1 MAGGFPVFRLYCNS
15 AGPYVLCCAHFPE
28 FTGSNSDEEFSV
40 QQSFDRAVEKILRD
54 ASFEPTTL
62 TLVGEQQ
69 GYPVGDRLFDTTVPR
84 TGTVSYAFQEAG
96 PPWIV
101 LGLDVSADESWSEID
116 DDADLHGLGPTSP
129 LRSVP
134 ATVLTETEWPRRSDL
149 DSP

>member
-1 MAGGFPVFRLYCNS
+1 MFRLYSNS
-15 AGPYVLCCAHFPE
+15 ESSHVLCCAHFPE
-28 FTGSNSDEEFSV
+28 FSGSSPDEEFST
-40 QQSFDRAVEKILRD
+40 QRSFDRTVEKILRE
-54 ASFEPTTL
+54 ASFDPTTL

-69 GYPVGDRLFDTTVPR
+69 GYPVGDRLFDATVPR

-101 LGLDVSADESWSEID
+101 LGLDVSVDEFWSGID
-116 DDADLHGLGPTSP
+116 DDEDLHGLGPTSP

-134 ATVLTETEWPRRSDL
+134 AAVLTETEWPRRSDL

>member
-1 MAGGFPVFRLYCNS
+1 MFRLYCNS

-69 GYPVGDRLFDTTVPR
+69 GYPSETDCSIRQFRVPEPSRTRSKKPDRRGSLSALMFRRTNSGPKSTT
-84 TGTVSYAFQEAG
+84 TQTSTVSA
-96 PPWIV
+96 PP
-101 LGLDVSADESWSEID
+101 
-116 DDADLHGLGPTSP
+116 
-129 LRSVP
+129 
-134 ATVLTETEWPRRSDL
+134 PR
-149 DSP
+149 

>member
-40 QQSFDRAVEKILRD
+40 QQSFDHAVEKILRD

-101 LGLDVSADESWSEID
+101 LGLDVSADEFWSEID
-116 DDADLHGLGPTSP
+116 DDADLHGLGPASP

-134 ATVLTETEWPRRSDL
+134 ATVLTETGWPRRSDL